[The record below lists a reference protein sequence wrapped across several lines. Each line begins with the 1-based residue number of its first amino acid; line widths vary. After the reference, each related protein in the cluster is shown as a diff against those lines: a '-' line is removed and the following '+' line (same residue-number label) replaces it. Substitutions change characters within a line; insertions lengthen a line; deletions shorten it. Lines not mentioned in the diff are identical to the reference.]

1 MTNFNNRSGALVG
14 QRVTAVSV
22 SHIAKLLRSPSA
34 GNPPKAHNSFARGAG
49 FRGHQAA
56 LEHEIELLT
65 AAAKDKYNQAERTR
79 GRLLAETEKE
89 SPKKSGVIGTKV
101 NALKETIQKATSEA
115 AYFDRQAL
123 SAQRFLTGDHGLGES
138 QDRPP
143 SPPETFT
150 ELLAEFSQ
158 EPDGMSLP
166 SSLPPRQHVCETD
179 TVLYVSPLT

>member
-22 SHIAKLLRSPSA
+22 SHITKLPRGPSA
-34 GNPPKAHNSFARGAG
+34 SNPLKAHNSFARGAS
-49 FRGHQAA
+49 FHGHQAA

-65 AAAKDKYNQAERTR
+65 AAAKDNYNHAEHIR
-79 GRLLAETEKE
+79 GRLLAETEKG
-89 SPKKSGVIGTKV
+89 SAKKSGVIGAKV
-101 NALKETIQKATSEA
+101 KALKETIQKATSEG
-115 AYFDRQAL
+115 AYFDSQAL

-143 SPPETFT
+143 SPPDTLI

-166 SSLPPRQHVCETD
+166 SSLPLRQHVCETD
-179 TVLYVSPLT
+179 I